1 MREFEQ
7 REREPTPEHSFSIG
21 LTVRQP
27 ANGFESL
34 LAEFVIFLCELHPI
48 PERRSGV
55 QLLESRQITGAP
67 LLAFFP
73 RLLRDSVR
81 VHVPLIAKMP
91 GIKRTRVTRAI
102 GAPRGEPLFHLIH
115 EVYFDDLQACNF
127 ALNTPEGREDGADL
141 MLWGKDIVTL
151 MFAEA
156 WE

>member
-1 MREFEQ
+1 MIKLIIFFRKPKDLTAFED
-7 REREPTPEHSFSIG
+7 HFS
-21 LTVRQP
+21 
-27 ANGFESL
+27 S
-34 LAEFVIFLCELHPI
+34 
-48 PERRSGV
+48 
-55 QLLESRQITGAP
+55 
-67 LLAFFP
+67 
-73 RLLRDSVR
+73 

-91 GIKRTRVTRAI
+91 GIKRTSVTRAI

-127 ALNTPEGREDGADL
+127 ALNTPEGREAGADL